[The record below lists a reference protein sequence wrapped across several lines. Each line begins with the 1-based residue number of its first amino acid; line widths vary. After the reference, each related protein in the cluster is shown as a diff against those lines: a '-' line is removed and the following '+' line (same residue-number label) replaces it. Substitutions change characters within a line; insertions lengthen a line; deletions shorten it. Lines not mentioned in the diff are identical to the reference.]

1 MEVHPPFGVVLLFLL
16 SFFVVRMGNHHFTLL
31 IQKNLW
37 FKTHATWL
45 RIDND
50 TSPVLERL
58 TSSPMIIR
66 LRREVHILLLP
77 PSCSHV
83 TGDTSEGKGRPRFPK
98 LTMFQLYQKLEET
111 DKQTHK
117 DSPIP
122 LLRTLSKGGTKPPF
136 DLLFTKQR
144 GTQMKRRNTPIPKKA
159 HKCSNCDKNQR
170 IQTSK
175 LNSKGNAAHVLSSFI
190 FSHHFPL
197 LNCHSPSTLRKAFV
211 AVTVPQ
217 ENFMGTVITVKEES
231 PATLSS
237 PNTHPSF
244 LGREGP
250 LLCGSPTPHAQAPN
264 PRGRALPVHSTNPA
278 Q

>member
-83 TGDTSEGKGRPRFPK
+83 TGDTSEGKGRPRSLNSPCFNCIKNWKK
-98 LTMFQLYQKLEET
+98 LTNKLT
-111 DKQTHK
+111 
-117 DSPIP
+117 
-122 LLRTLSKGGTKPPF
+122 RTRPSLSF
-136 DLLFTKQR
+136 VRF
-144 GTQMKRRNTPIPKKA
+144 
-159 HKCSNCDKNQR
+159 
-170 IQTSK
+170 
-175 LNSKGNAAHVLSSFI
+175 
-190 FSHHFPL
+190 
-197 LNCHSPSTLRKAFV
+197 RKV
-211 AVTVPQ
+211 
-217 ENFMGTVITVKEES
+217 
-231 PATLSS
+231 
-237 PNTHPSF
+237 
-244 LGREGP
+244 
-250 LLCGSPTPHAQAPN
+250 APN
-264 PRGRALPVHSTNPA
+264 LLSTFCSQNKEA
-278 Q
+278 RK